1 MIERLR
7 GIVLRTV
14 KYTDNDMMVD
24 MFTDMRGRC
33 TFSVRVSHKAR
44 SLSTMSLWRPL
55 SQVEFDSDIRPNRTV
70 NNLKNAR
77 TIADYTRINASI
89 VKSCQVLFMAE
100 VLYHCLKNEPRN
112 RALYDFVNLSIGWL
126 ELAERGYSNFHI
138 VFMVQLMRFV
148 GIFPN
153 MDNYTPTLFFDMM
166 EGCYTYLPPTHAYAI
181 RPPETEALPVLARLN
196 YASMRVLKWNRE
208 QRGRCLKLLNDFYRL
223 HIPSFPELQSL
234 DVLTQVFD

>member
-1 MIERLR
+1 MRR
-7 GIVLRTV
+7 VIVIIAALL
-14 KYTDNDMMVD
+14 
-24 MFTDMRGRC
+24 C
-33 TFSVRVSHKAR
+33 CSW
-44 SLSTMSLWRPL
+44 LS
-55 SQVEFDSDIRPNRTV
+55 
-70 NNLKNAR
+70 
-77 TIADYTRINASI
+77 
-89 VKSCQVLFMAE
+89 
-100 VLYHCLKNEPRN
+100 
-112 RALYDFVNLSIGWL
+112 RAQVNLDEEFFSLPDSVTHSYLDSVKVNIAAPNDYWMVGVFGG
-126 ELAERGYSNFHI
+126 AAVQYGYWNPDRYVLWQPQYPVLGFSLVRHFTM
-138 VFMVQLMRFV
+138 F